1 MEDKDEELVRLK
13 LAIRS
18 ASSPVTV
25 AAPALPSPPPPQQQ
39 QPLLLSSSLLSLLTH
54 PVPPSLLLRQ
64 FFPPTSLPLEPPP
77 SPPHPSSHLASTN
90 SSLHPSSRRA
100 STNPPH
106 PSSRRAS
113 SNPPHPSSH
122 RTSTSRQNVE
132 GPLRPSQTRK
142 SPMRILRPGKSET
155 IPQPYPWATTRRAK
169 VRSVSDLLSKGI
181 LKITGDVQCK
191 RCEKR
196 YQIEYNLQEKFT
208 EVNTFITVNMDNMHD
223 RAPQIWQSPILP
235 NCRFCEQNN
244 CVKPLLGK
252 KRRINWLFLFLG
264 QMLGCC
270 KLAEL
275 KYFCKHT
282 KSHRTGAKD
291 RVLYLTYLGLLKQ
304 LDSWFWTP
312 IPVDSLS
319 FLSWFRQATFI
330 LHSVF
335 QWIPYLNCALF
346 LSFLGLIQ
354 DVVLK

>member
-1 MEDKDEELVRLK
+1 
-13 LAIRS
+13 
-18 ASSPVTV
+18 
-25 AAPALPSPPPPQQQ
+25 
-39 QPLLLSSSLLSLLTH
+39 
-54 PVPPSLLLRQ
+54 
-64 FFPPTSLPLEPPP
+64 
-77 SPPHPSSHLASTN
+77 
-90 SSLHPSSRRA
+90 
-100 STNPPH
+100 
-106 PSSRRAS
+106 
-113 SNPPHPSSH
+113 
-122 RTSTSRQNVE
+122 
-132 GPLRPSQTRK
+132 
-142 SPMRILRPGKSET
+142 MRILRPGKSET

-304 LDSWFWTP
+304 LDS
-312 IPVDSLS
+312 
-319 FLSWFRQATFI
+319 
-330 LHSVF
+330 
-335 QWIPYLNCALF
+335 
-346 LSFLGLIQ
+346 
-354 DVVLK
+354 